1 MQNARAGDERA
12 ERALAEIC
20 EAYWFPL
27 YVFVRRAGYA
37 AADAEDL
44 TQSFFAKLIE
54 KGYLQ
59 QADRERGRLR
69 SFLLTSLKHFL
80 ADEWDKSQALK
91 RGGGKTFVAIDQD
104 AAEERYALEPADEA
118 SPERL
123 FEKRWALTLLENI
136 VAELREEFVASGKS
150 ELFDGLQPFLAWNSA
165 EESYREVA
173 GRLGV
178 SENSARVTV
187 FRMRK
192 RYGELMRRHIAET
205 VNSEEEV
212 EEEMQFLMGVIA
224 R

>member
-1 MQNARAGDERA
+1 M
-12 ERALAEIC
+12 
-20 EAYWFPL
+20 
-27 YVFVRRAGYA
+27 
-37 AADAEDL
+37 
-44 TQSFFAKLIE
+44 
-54 KGYLQ
+54 
-59 QADRERGRLR
+59 
-69 SFLLTSLKHFL
+69 
-80 ADEWDKSQALK
+80 
-91 RGGGKTFVAIDQD
+91 AIDQD